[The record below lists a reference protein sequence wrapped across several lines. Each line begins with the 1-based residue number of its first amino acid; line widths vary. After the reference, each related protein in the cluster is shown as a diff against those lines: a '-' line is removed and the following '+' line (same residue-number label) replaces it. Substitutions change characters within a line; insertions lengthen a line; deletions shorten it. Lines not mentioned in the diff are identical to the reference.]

1 MHIAGVKACLAV
13 MASEGVLFALDSNF
27 AFDDEGR
34 VAPPGMK
41 RGEPHWFVIT
51 RVSQAPQKF
60 LNNTTYI
67 IDDGHIHHL
76 SIITQ
81 GLVPISPLST
91 LGCTISYNM
100 VVPLV

>member
-1 MHIAGVKACLAV
+1 MLIAGAKACLAV

-41 RGEPHWFVIT
+41 RGEPHWFVT

-60 LNNTTYI
+60 LNNT
-67 IDDGHIHHL
+67 
-76 SIITQ
+76 
-81 GLVPISPLST
+81 
-91 LGCTISYNM
+91 
-100 VVPLV
+100 